1 MSTKHTTY
9 FNLLEA
15 LKEGCP
21 ICLLVKKN
29 MHKFMDDFLYESVND
44 PGVRQEIRASQGF
57 CNRHA
62 WQLQKFGDG
71 FGQAIVYSDLMNTVL
86 KELKEVNESIS
97 VKELLKRINLGT
109 ATRQICIFCK
119 QEIDAQ
125 ERYISEFWESFD
137 DPEFSFHYKNSF
149 GLCLPHL
156 AFSLKKCK
164 SKKTGKELVNI
175 ETVKISGLIT
185 ELKEFMRKHDYRFS
199 QEKFGKEGDSWI
211 RTIEKF
217 IGKEGVYQ
225 KGA

>member
-21 ICLLVKKN
+21 ICLLVKKTT
-29 MHKFMDDFLYESVND
+29 HKFMDDFLYEGVND
-44 PGVRQEIRASQGF
+44 PGIRQEIKASQGF

-71 FGQAIVYSDLMNTVL
+71 FSQAIVYSDLMNILL
-86 KELKEVNESIS
+86 KQLEETDESIS
-97 VKELLKRINLGT
+97 AKEMLKRINPGT
-109 ATRQICIFCK
+109 DTKQICMFCK
-119 QEIDAQ
+119 QEKESE
-125 ERYISEFWESFD
+125 ERYVSVFWDNFD
-137 DPEFSFHYKNSF
+137 DPEFSFHYKNYF

-156 AFSLKKCK
+156 AVALKKCK
-164 SKKTGKELVNI
+164 SKKFGTELI
-175 ETVKISGLIT
+175 EIEAVKISGLIA
-185 ELKEFMRKHDYRFS
+185 ELKEFMKKHDYRFS

-211 RTIEKF
+211 RAIEKF
-217 IGKEGVYQ
+217 IGKEGVYR